1 MKQSKVLW
9 AKSFAFS
16 LLALAAVFLLLY
28 ALTGNF
34 FRSILGMVL
43 IYLTNT
49 LFKRSNALAF
59 MAMQHRVIEIMED
72 EKK

>member
-28 ALTGNF
+28 ALTGDF
-34 FRSILGMVL
+34 FRSIIGMVL
-43 IYLTNT
+43 IYLTNK
-49 LFKRSNALAF
+49 LFKKSSALAF
-59 MAMQHRVIEIMED
+59 MAMQHQAREVMED
-72 EKK
+72 KP

>member
-9 AKSFAFS
+9 AKSLTFS
-16 LLALAAVFLLLY
+16 LLAMAAVFLLLY

-34 FRSILGMVL
+34 FRSILGMAL
-43 IYLTNT
+43 IYLTNK

-59 MAMQHRVIEIMED
+59 MAMQHQAREVMED
-72 EKK
+72 KS